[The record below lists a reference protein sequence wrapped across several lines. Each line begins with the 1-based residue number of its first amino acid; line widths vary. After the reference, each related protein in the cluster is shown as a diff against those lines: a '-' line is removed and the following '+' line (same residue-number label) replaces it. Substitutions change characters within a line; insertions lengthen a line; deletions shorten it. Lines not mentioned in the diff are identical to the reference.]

1 MHSMKFVLA
10 LFLSMNVLFVS
21 STAIAQGDEAATLT
35 VTLAMPV
42 LRQWPETVPAS
53 GWLKP
58 WHEAIIAA
66 EANGLRVT
74 EVLAD
79 VGSIVSRGQ
88 PLARLTDETVRA
100 ELRKEE
106 AALATAQAA
115 LAKARSNADRARKV
129 GESGAISEEKAT
141 DYLIAEQT
149 AVAGV
154 ASAEAALDSQK
165 IKLAQTTIRAVDDGV
180 VTSRS
185 VQLGSVVS
193 PGTEL
198 FRIIRQRRIEWQSE
212 VSARSLNRIKQGQPA
227 KIAQPGG
234 QLVEGVVRLVGPT
247 ISTDTGRA
255 LVYVEL
261 PQEAQTAAGLYVT
274 GWIELG
280 MITALTL
287 PETALVMRDGTAY
300 VFTVDKDGRTSRVR
314 VETGRR
320 QDGEVEIL
328 SGLNDAAKVVAAG
341 GAFLSDRAVV
351 RVEGEMP

>member
-1 MHSMKFVLA
+1 
-10 LFLSMNVLFVS
+10 MNILFVS
-21 STAIAQGDEAATLT
+21 SSAIAQGDEAATLT
-35 VTLAMPV
+35 VTLTRPV
-42 LRQWPETVPAS
+42 QRQWPETVPAS

-79 VGSIVSRGQ
+79 VGSVVSRGQ
-88 PLARLTDETVRA
+88 PLVKLTDETVRT

-106 AALATAQAA
+106 AALASAQAA
-115 LAKARSNADRARKV
+115 LAKAKSNADRARKV

-154 ASAEAALDSQK
+154 ASAEAALDSQR

-198 FRIIRQRRIEWQSE
+198 FRIIRQRKIEWQSE
-212 VSARSLNRIKQGQPA
+212 VSARYLNRIKEGLPA
-227 KIAQPGG
+227 RIAQPGG
-234 QLVEGVVRLVGPT
+234 QLVKGVVRLVSPT

-261 PQEAQTAAGLYVT
+261 PRDAQNTSGLYVT
-274 GWIELG
+274 GWIELET
-280 MITALTL
+280 ITALTL
-287 PETALVMRDGTAY
+287 PETALVMRDGIAY
-300 VFTVDKDGRTSRVR
+300 VFTVDTDGRTSRIR

-320 QDGEVEIL
+320 NDGEVEIV
-328 SGLNDAAKVVAAG
+328 SGLKNTAKVVSSG

-351 RVEGEMP
+351 RVEGEVR